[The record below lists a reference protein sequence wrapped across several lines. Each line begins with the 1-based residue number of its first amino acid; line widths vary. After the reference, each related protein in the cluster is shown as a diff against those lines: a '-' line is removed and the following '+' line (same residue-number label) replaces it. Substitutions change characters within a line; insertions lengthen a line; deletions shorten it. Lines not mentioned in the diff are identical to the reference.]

1 MGGVTR
7 TLTYQYD
14 AAGNRTRITH
24 PGGIYFTTDYDALG
38 RPSWIWANGGA
49 GMAYHG
55 YYPHGG
61 LAGRS
66 FANGTT
72 SQWGYDGA
80 QRLSLVMHGLAG
92 TAHDASWTYAYNPAS
107 QVRSVTRDNPGSGP
121 GRADAYAW
129 TRHYAAVRNYTTNG
143 LNQYSATASTTNAG
157 PASAAY
163 HYDANGNLIADGTFE
178 YAYDIE
184 NRLTERSGGT
194 VLTYDPL
201 GRLFQVSAYAAA
213 PIQFLYDGDALVGEY
228 VSGVMTRRYVHNV
241 GADVPLLS
249 YEGATLGL
257 PHYLHADHQ
266 GSIVAVSDPWG
277 AGSVNTYD
285 EYGIP
290 GAANVGRFQ
299 YTGQIWLP
307 EIGMYHYKARI
318 YSPTL
323 GRFLQ
328 TDPVG
333 YEDQFNLYA
342 YVGNDPL
349 NRNDP
354 DGRCGNRDEHKECV
368 VMNRDGARGAGAA
381 AELQVQVRAVDHRIN
396 SLDPKDKISI
406 TDNRGNVV
414 GNILAGN
421 LQEQWNRSTW
431 SIVPPSQTNP
441 EGGGISS
448 GGTVRFTAARIERLA
463 ATATNRGFTRATGIS
478 SGVLHEITHNTR
490 YGREL
495 TSQFPTNT
503 NRRPSPGY
511 FSRENGTNMGA
522 RSVGTATGT
531 EFLCG
536 VFEGGCGQ

>member
-1 MGGVTR
+1 M
-7 TLTYQYD
+7 LQYRYD
-14 AAGNRTRITH
+14 PAGNRTRITH

-38 RPSWIWANGGA
+38 RPTWIWANGAA

-66 FANGTT
+66 FANGAT

-80 QRLSLVMHGLAG
+80 QRLSLILHGLAG
-92 TAHDASWTYAYNPAS
+92 TAHDATWTYAYNPAS
-107 QVRSVTRDNPGSGP
+107 QVRSVIRDNPGSGP

-290 GAANVGRFQ
+290 ASTNTGRFQ

-307 EIGMYHYKARI
+307 ELGMYHYKARI

-333 YEDQFNLYA
+333 YEDQQNLYA
-342 YVGNDPL
+342 YVGNDPV
-349 NRNDP
+349 NHADP
-354 DGRCGNRDEHKECV
+354 TGTTCTRVGEQ
-368 VMNRDGARGAGAA
+368 RDGAPQYACRIDKVSERRDGQWVRRDPTAAENRRFAAFNRRYTNAVNRLARNPDREARIPSLQGGRGGFTITAGQAVQALESRTFIFTAGA
-381 AELQVQVRAVDHRIN
+381 VNNFDT
-396 SLDPKDKISI
+396 SLGS
-406 TDNRGNVV
+406 
-414 GNILAGN
+414 AG
-421 LQEQWNRSTW
+421 
-431 SIVPPSQTNP
+431 V
-441 EGGGISS
+441 
-448 GGTVRFTAARIERLA
+448 
-463 ATATNRGFTRATGIS
+463 
-478 SGVLHEITHNTR
+478 
-490 YGREL
+490 YDREL
-495 TSQFPTNT
+495 GRVERDETLVS
-503 NRRPSPGY
+503 NRTINVSERQIVHDGGLH
-511 FSRENGTNMGA
+511 GTYQEW
-522 RSVGTATGT
+522 TGGLQNST
-531 EFLCG
+531 YPLRRIDHQGEYDKAACTLLGERDC
-536 VFEGGCGQ
+536 